1 MGAFYTNVVLRGPD
15 QRQVVQFMTKAKRP
29 AYVSP
34 TIDGLTVVY
43 DEKSE
48 SQDETTLSTLASQ
61 LSKAF
66 GCTALA
72 VLVHDSDVFAY
83 WLFEAG
89 ELTDE
94 YNSMPGYFDDPSL
107 PPLGGDSDR
116 LCAAFGVEDGV
127 DRATS
132 VFHKVASRNPE
143 DDWAECYVF
152 AEEVHRDLAELL
164 GIPPFAVSTGYHYI
178 EQDDLP
184 EGLDWGSLVECP

>member
-1 MGAFYTNVVLRGPD
+1 MGAFYTNIVLRGPD
-15 QRQVVQFMTKAKRP
+15 QGQVVLFLTQEKRL

-34 TIDGLTVVY
+34 TIDGFTVVY

-48 SQDETTLSTLASQ
+48 SQDETTLSGLASQ
-61 LSKAF
+61 LSEAF

-72 VLVHDSDVFAY
+72 VLVHDSDIFAY

-107 PPLGGDSDR
+107 PPLGGDPNR

-132 VFHKVASRNPE
+132 VFHKVASRNLE
-143 DDWAECYVF
+143 DGWAGSYVF
-152 AEEVHRDLAELL
+152 AEDIHHDLVGLL
-164 GIPPFAVSTGYHYI
+164 GIPSFAVSTGYRYI
-178 EQDDLP
+178 EQGDIP
-184 EGLDWGSLVECP
+184 EELDSDSLVECP